1 MGTVSNLIIFLF
13 LNTIFLLLFIYLL
26 LCFFISDSN
35 MTTSH
40 VISRRKKITITTVKY
55 FSLFTRKIPK
65 RKKKKRG
72 KTMLVR
78 ILLAAIDKFSKRQ
91 ANYTFWREIMSWV
104 CREHFE
110 RPQGVQG
117 TATGWVAS
125 YRGIF
130 IRKQRLLLSIRLYIK
145 KLCCLKSFL

>member
-1 MGTVSNLIIFLF
+1 MGTVSNLIILLF

-26 LCFFISDSN
+26 LCFFLSHSD

-40 VISRRKKITITTVKY
+40 VISRKKNHDYNGKVLLIIHKKNTEEGKKWGTT
-55 FSLFTRKIPK
+55 T
-65 RKKKKRG
+65 
-72 KTMLVR
+72 LVR
-78 ILLAAIDKFSKRQ
+78 ILLAAIDKFSKRRV
-91 ANYTFWREIMSWV
+91 NYTFWREIMSWV

-110 RPQGVQG
+110 RPQAVQG